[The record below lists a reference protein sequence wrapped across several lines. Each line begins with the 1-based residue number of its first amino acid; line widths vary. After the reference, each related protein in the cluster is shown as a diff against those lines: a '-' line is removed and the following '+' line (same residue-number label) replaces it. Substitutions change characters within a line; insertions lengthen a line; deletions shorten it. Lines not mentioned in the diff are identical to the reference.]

1 MCAQVI
7 DVFVEI
13 LSLAL
18 VMPAYR
24 ISDIPYLKRERR
36 HGGLLLEMREEEGG
50 LAGSLKVLDT
60 EQAH

>member
-1 MCAQVI
+1 
-7 DVFVEI
+7 VFVEI